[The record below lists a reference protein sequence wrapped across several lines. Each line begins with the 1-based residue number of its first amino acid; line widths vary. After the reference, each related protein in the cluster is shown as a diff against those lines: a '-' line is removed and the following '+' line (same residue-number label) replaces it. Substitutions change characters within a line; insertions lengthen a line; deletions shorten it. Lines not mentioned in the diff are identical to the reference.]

1 MFSTNHSFL
10 QALGWAILN
19 SFWQMALLW
28 LLFQLTIIFYKKAS
42 ASQKGNLAVITLISG
57 FAWFLFTLASAWL
70 AANQTSD
77 SILPADLLGFNAS
90 KELHNWLNRSLPVAS
105 VTYLFL
111 LILPVAHF
119 IKNYRYVHL
128 IKTTGLKKIHI
139 DWRIFVKKIASQI
152 DIRKPVGIW
161 VSELVASPVT
171 VGFIKPVILV
181 PAAVLSHLSPK
192 QVEAIL
198 LHELAHIK
206 RYDYLFNL
214 IITFIQTILYYNPFV
229 KALVKTVEAEREKSC
244 DELVV
249 RYEYN
254 AYDYAAALLLLE
266 KQNIPLTSMALAAS
280 GKNNLLNRIEEIVG
294 IKKKTVFTFN
304 KLAGLVA
311 GILCVISVNALFI
324 LGKPATTGKRILAI
338 NQLVNPFYYFS
349 GNSENDH
356 ILDKKIDAGK
366 NDIENNTEI
375 KYSSIQNKSID
386 DKKSMVQKNS
396 SEMDIAAVLPNGKT
410 EDHPQIV
417 SMPDIK
423 LVNYITNDIPALS
436 KEKDEEIKGTLA
448 TTRRVLESVKW
459 KEIEKSMADALTA
472 QEKAIAKAEYEK
484 QVNNI
489 NWAQMED
496 RLKLAYEKVN
506 WNNINL
512 QLNTALT
519 DMKLDSL
526 QQVYT
531 VALKELKNVEASLAE
546 CQKQNI
552 AVPEISAQQ
561 ILIQKQQALQN
572 LEKIKAVRSR
582 KVIHL

>member
-1 MFSTNHSFL
+1 KM
-10 QALGWAILN
+10 
-19 SFWQMALLW
+19 
-28 LLFQLTIIFYKKAS
+28 
-42 ASQKGNLAVITLISG
+42 
-57 FAWFLFTLASAWL
+57 
-70 AANQTSD
+70 
-77 SILPADLLGFNAS
+77 
-90 KELHNWLNRSLPVAS
+90 
-105 VTYLFL
+105 
-111 LILPVAHF
+111 
-119 IKNYRYVHL
+119 
-128 IKTTGLKKIHI
+128 
-139 DWRIFVKKIASQI
+139 
-152 DIRKPVGIW
+152 
-161 VSELVASPVT
+161 
-171 VGFIKPVILV
+171 
-181 PAAVLSHLSPK
+181 
-192 QVEAIL
+192 VES
-198 LHELAHIK
+198 
-206 RYDYLFNL
+206 
-214 IITFIQTILYYNPFV
+214 
-229 KALVKTVEAEREKSC
+229 EREKSC

-249 RYEYN
+249 RYEYD
-254 AYDYAAALLLLE
+254 AYSYASALLLLE
-266 KQNIPLTSMALAAS
+266 KQNTAFTSMALAAS

-356 ILDKKIDAGK
+356 ILDKKVDAGK
-366 NDIENNTEI
+366 NDIENNTET

-396 SEMDIAAVLPNGKT
+396 SEMDIAAAVLPDSKT
-410 EDHPQIV
+410 EDHPQII
-417 SMPDIK
+417 SMPDVQ
-423 LVNYITNDIPALS
+423 LVNYVTNDIPALS